1 MKKHTVT
8 TMFIDPVQRT
18 SVQGRA
24 SYTYVTPSGE
34 AINAGRSFAKDVS
47 KMYNFPS
54 SSDNT
59 SVVTKLK
66 RMVDNPWYGKETSNV
81 NDGLP
86 EHYHVG
92 ADWMNQVERLVKD
105 PQITKQLELEVRFN
119 KPEGFLTDK
128 KNLHYNLKS
137 RSADVQPNYLE
148 TFKAILYDRSN
159 RFDDTTLRSA
169 LIMELAKVS
178 KKIAESKALVNPSKH
193 DFFIS
198 TEDEAV
204 IEKNHKQDII
214 NDAITDLTLLR
225 RNHTGFVRYQIAIVL
240 GLVKGMVSEATLKSA
255 FNNYIGVVSK
265 DQMNNIQKF
274 NEIITML
281 EEGRKGLEKLW
292 IKYLLK
298 QAVNVNV
305 MGIKSGHYIWYSKK
319 GIDNLFD
326 LGSNEAKVYKLFYDE
341 FIKYGEED
349 VVENIYKDLLEEL
362 KYKGVKTD
370 E

>member
-1 MKKHTVT
+1 MKKHIATV
-8 TMFIDPVQRT
+8 MYIEPLQRT

-24 SYTYVTPSGE
+24 AYTYITPGGE
-34 AINAGRSFAKDVS
+34 AVNAGRSFAKDVG
-47 KMYNFPS
+47 KVHNFPANA
-54 SSDNT
+54 DGT
-59 SVVTKLK
+59 SIVTKLS
-66 RMVDNPWYGKETSNV
+66 RMVDNPWYGKEPSNV

-92 ADWMNQVERLVKD
+92 ADWMNQVTRLVKD
-105 PQITKQLELEVRFN
+105 HQITKQLELEVRFN

-128 KNLHYNLKS
+128 KNLHYDIRS
-137 RSADVQPNYLE
+137 RNKTAEPNYLE
-148 TFKAILYDRSN
+148 TFKAIFYDRTN

-169 LIMELAKVS
+169 LIMELARVAKR
-178 KKIAESKALVNPSKH
+178 IAPTKNEANPSKH
-193 DFFIS
+193 DFYIGV
-198 TEDEAV
+198 EDQAV
-204 IEKNHKQDII
+204 VEKNYKQDII

-240 GLVKGMVSEATLKSA
+240 GLVKGMVSEATLKGA
-255 FNNYIGVVSK
+255 FNNYITLNSK
-265 DQMNNIQKF
+265 DQMNNIEKF

-281 EEGRKGLEKLW
+281 AEGRKGLEKLW

-305 MGIKSGHYIWYSKK
+305 MGIKSGHYLWYSKK

-326 LGSNEAKVYKLFYDE
+326 LGSNETKVYKLIYDE

-349 VVENIYKDLLEEL
+349 VVENLYKDLLEEL